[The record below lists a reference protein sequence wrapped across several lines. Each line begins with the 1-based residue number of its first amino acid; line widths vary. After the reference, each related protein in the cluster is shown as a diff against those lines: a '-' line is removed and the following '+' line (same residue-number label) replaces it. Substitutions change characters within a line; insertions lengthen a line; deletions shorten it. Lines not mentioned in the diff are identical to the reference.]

1 MQEDDSGQ
9 EKTEEP
15 TSKRL
20 DKAEEDGHILRS
32 QEFTIAILVLGCLL
46 VLIIRGSG
54 MVDGL
59 LDMYRI
65 NFNFEGQA
73 EQDIM
78 REHLVL
84 SLNAIAGDLLFFLF
98 SSMGLAVAAFFLL
111 GGLRFN
117 MKSASFKLE
126 RLNPF
131 SGLKRIFGTRSLYEL
146 GKSVLKTGL
155 ILTAIIVVFMHYD
168 DQLFFLAMLPGKLGI
183 AAAGS
188 ILAAGVFLIA
198 LALALIALFDVPFKI
213 REFRQKLLMTRQEIK
228 DEYKESEGRP
238 EIRQRIR
245 ERQREIAFNKMM
257 KAVEKADVVVT
268 NPEHFAVALS
278 YSPGG
283 QGAPTVL
290 GKGADHMAL
299 QIRKKCE
306 DFGIPVFEAPAL
318 ARALYFTTQVNDQ
331 IPEALYHAVAEVI
344 AYVFNMSALLRY
356 GKVPPRPN
364 PVVPDSMLFD
374 ANGKPLP
381 DSR

>member
-15 TSKRL
+15 TQKRL

-46 VLIIRGSG
+46 LLITKGKD

-59 LDMYRI
+59 LEMYRI
-65 NFNFEGQA
+65 NFDFTGQA

-78 REHLVL
+78 REHIVL
-84 SLNAIAGDLLFFLF
+84 SLDAISGDLLLFLF
-98 SSMGLAVAAFFLL
+98 SSMGMAIAANLLL
-111 GGLRFN
+111 GGVKFN
-117 MKSASFKLE
+117 MKSVSFRPG

-131 SGLKRIFGTRSLYEL
+131 SGLKRIFGTHSLYEL
-146 GKSVLKTGL
+146 GKGVLKTTL
-155 ILTAIIVVFMHYD
+155 ILGATIAVFMHYS
-168 DQLFFLAMLPGKLGI
+168 DQLFFLALLPGKLGI

-198 LALALIALFDVPFKI
+198 LTLILIALFDVPFKI

-238 EIRQRIR
+238 EIRRRIR

-283 QGAPTVL
+283 EGAPTVL

-299 QIRKKCE
+299 QIRTKCE
-306 DFGIPVFEAPAL
+306 ELGIPIFEAPAL

-364 PVVPDSMLFD
+364 PAVPDSMMFD
-374 ANGKPLP
+374 SDGKPLP
-381 DSR
+381 DPR

>member
-9 EKTEEP
+9 EKTEQP
-15 TSKRL
+15 TQKRL
-20 DKAEEDGHILRS
+20 EKAEEDGHVLRS

-46 VLIIRGSG
+46 ILITRGKVV
-54 MVDGL
+54 VDGL
-59 LDMYRI
+59 LGMYRV
-65 NFNFEGQA
+65 NFDFDGHA

-78 REHLVL
+78 REHIAL
-84 SLNAIAGDLLFFLF
+84 SLGAIAGDLLLFLC
-98 SSMGLAVAAFFLL
+98 SSVGIAIAANVVL
-111 GGLRFN
+111 GGVKFN
-117 MKSASFKLE
+117 LKSASFKPG

-155 ILTAIIVVFMHYD
+155 ILGVTLAVFLHYS
-168 DQLFFLAMLPGKLGI
+168 DQLFFLALLPGKLGI

-198 LALALIALFDVPFKI
+198 LSLVLIALFDVPFKI
-213 REFRQKLLMTRQEIK
+213 HEFRQKLLMTRQEIK

-238 EIRQRIR
+238 EIRRRIR

-283 QGAPTVL
+283 EGAPTVL

-299 QIRKKCE
+299 QIKRKCE
-306 DFGIPVFEAPAL
+306 ELGIPVFEAPAL

-356 GKVPPRPN
+356 GKLPPRPN
-364 PVVPDSMLFD
+364 PVVPASMLFD
-374 ANGKPLP
+374 ADGKPLP
-381 DSR
+381 DPR